1 MEQIIVLK
9 ELLRRVVRFHAL
21 GTDEALKHKSPPLE
35 SVCEKKKLYKS
46 LKINQDTS
54 DVWSWF
60 SSALGGSDSAFW
72 EPPFPGVLEQKSKGD
87 SSLKH
92 QGDSV
97 LDWIKDSL
105 INVMLKKT
113 TFMDKKYVD
122 QK

>member
-1 MEQIIVLK
+1 M
-9 ELLRRVVRFHAL
+9 R
-21 GTDEALKHKSPPLE
+21 
-35 SVCEKKKLYKS
+35 KKLYKS

-87 SSLKH
+87 SSLKR

>member
-1 MEQIIVLK
+1 M
-9 ELLRRVVRFHAL
+9 
-21 GTDEALKHKSPPLE
+21 
-35 SVCEKKKLYKS
+35 KKKLYKS

-87 SSLKH
+87 SSLKR

-105 INVMLKKT
+105 INVMLKKKNY
-113 TFMDKKYVD
+113 FYG